1 MRKVTLRDIAQK
13 SGVSVTSV
21 SLAMRGSKRVSPEKT
36 KEIRNLANEMGYV
49 RDPMMS
55 ALCSYRDST
64 RPRNKNANINFLQF
78 GADSPAMKDA
88 GKVASDF
95 WRGAL
100 DQSQQLGYSL
110 NTIWAGDPSLSPSRL
125 KNILNSRG
133 VSGLIVYEANCPISK
148 FESIFEDFSS
158 IWVGDG
164 PKGASLHSVR
174 LNRFSSMNL
183 VWSHLSELGYQN
195 GGLIMADHSLDQ
207 NYGEWE
213 AAHNHFQRKFVGQP
227 HFIPPLTFTSKD
239 SCNKE
244 ELKQWVERWNPQ
256 VVISTFRVIYPMLL
270 ELGYSIPKDLG
281 YLSLSTKMGS
291 EISGIDQQTESI
303 AQTGVRLLDQL
314 ICNREVGIPHH
325 QQIIETNGD
334 WVEGRSLTTQM

>member
-13 SGVSVTSV
+13 SGVSITSV

-36 KEIRNLANEMGYV
+36 RVIRDLARDMGYV

-78 GADSPAMKDA
+78 GAASPDQEDA
-88 GKVASDF
+88 GKVATDF

-100 DQSQQLGYSL
+100 TQSQQLGYSL
-110 NTIWAGDPSLSPSRL
+110 SSIWAGDPSLSPSRL
-125 KNILNSRG
+125 KDILNSRG
-133 VSGLIVYEANCPISK
+133 VSGLIVYEANCPISNY
-148 FESIFEDFSS
+148 ESILGDFSS

-183 VWSHLSELGYQN
+183 VWGHLSSLGYEK

-213 AAHNHFQRKFVGQP
+213 AGHNHFQRKFVGQP
-227 HFIPPLTFTSKD
+227 HFIPPLTFASKD
-239 SCNKE
+239 SCDKRA
-244 ELKQWVERWNPQ
+244 LQQWIEQWQPQ
-256 VVISTFRVIYPMLL
+256 VVISTFRSIYPLLL
-270 ELGYSIPKDLG
+270 ELGYSIPNDLG
-281 YLSLSTKMGS
+281 YVSLSTKTGS
-291 EISGIDQQTESI
+291 DISGIDQQTESI

-314 ICNREVGIPHH
+314 ICNREVGIPDH

-334 WVEGRSLTTQM
+334 WVEGRSLIRKS

>member
-21 SLAMRGSKRVSPEKT
+21 SLAMRGSRRVSPDKT
-36 KEIRNLANEMGYV
+36 KEIQELAEKMGYV

-78 GADSPAMKDA
+78 SSSSQALENQ
-88 GKVASDF
+88 GKVAAEF
-95 WRGAL
+95 WRGAQTETKL
-100 DQSQQLGYSL
+100 LGYSL
-110 NTIWAGDPSLSPSRL
+110 NTIWAGDPSLTSERL
-125 KNILNSRG
+125 KHILNSRG

-148 FESIFEDFSS
+148 FESTLNDFSS
-158 IWVGDG
+158 VWLGDG

-183 VWSHLSELGYQN
+183 IWNHLSQLGYRN

-213 AAHNHFQRKFVGQP
+213 AGHNHFQRKFVGQP
-227 HFIPPLTFTSKD
+227 HFIPPLTFASKD
-239 SCNKE
+239 SCDKI
-244 ELKQWVERWNPQ
+244 ELKRWVEMWKPR
-256 VVISTFRVIYPMLL
+256 VVISTFRKVYAMLL
-270 ELGYSIPKDLG
+270 ELGYSIPGDIG
-281 YLSLSTKMGS
+281 YVSLSTKTGS
-291 EISGIDQQTESI
+291 DISGIDQQTESI
-303 AQTGVRLLDQL
+303 SQTGVRLLDQL
-314 ICNREVGIPHH
+314 ICNRELGIPDH

-334 WVEGRSLTTQM
+334 WVEGHSLASQS

>member
-1 MRKVTLRDIAQK
+1 MRKVTLRDIARE

-21 SLAMRGSKRVSPEKT
+21 SLAMRGSKRVSPGKT
-36 KEIRNLANEMGYV
+36 KEIRDLAHRMGYV

-78 GADSPAMKDA
+78 GSASPALEEA
-88 GKVASDF
+88 GNVASDF

-100 DQSQQLGYSL
+100 YQTQQLGYSL
-110 NTIWAGDPSLSPSRL
+110 NTIWAGDPSLNAKRL
-125 KNILNSRG
+125 RNILNSRG
-133 VSGLIVYEANCPISK
+133 VAGLIVYEANCPISK
-148 FESIFEDFSS
+148 FESILGDFSS
-158 IWVGDG
+158 VWLGDG

-183 VWSHLSELGYQN
+183 VWSHLSELGYKN

-227 HFIPPLTFTSKD
+227 HFIPPLTFASKD
-239 SCNKE
+239 SCDKSA
-244 ELKQWVERWNPQ
+244 LKSWVEMWKPQ
-256 VVISTFRVIYPMLL
+256 VVVSTFRVIYPMLL
-270 ELGYSIPKDLG
+270 ELGYSIPRDLG
-281 YLSLSTKMGS
+281 YVSLSTKEGS
-291 EISGIDQQTESI
+291 DISGVDQQTESI
-303 AQTGVRLLDQL
+303 SRTGVRLLDQL
-314 ICNREVGIPHH
+314 ICNRELGIPDH
-325 QQIIETNGD
+325 QQIIETNGV
-334 WVEGRSLTTQM
+334 WVDGNTLS